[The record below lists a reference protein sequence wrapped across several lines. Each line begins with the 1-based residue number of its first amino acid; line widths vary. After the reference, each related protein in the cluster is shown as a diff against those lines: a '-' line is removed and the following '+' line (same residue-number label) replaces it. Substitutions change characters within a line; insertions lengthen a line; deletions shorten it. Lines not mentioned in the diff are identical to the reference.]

1 MLQGIAHPINSVV
14 DLRKRFNLEN
24 LDESLEEEPS
34 LEERISLMRPQL
46 ARVDADILCLQEV
59 NGQRERE
66 GAPRRLSALEKL
78 LEDTQYAD
86 YEMVSTKLT
95 DGSEPYDERNLV
107 VLSRFEIADH
117 AQHKHAYAPAPY
129 YRTVTDKDSGA
140 EVDEV
145 RLREEAAKISWER
158 PILACKIRLGGQI
171 LHVLNVHLKSKRP
184 TNIPEQKADRYTW
197 KTASGWAEGFFLSS
211 MKRVGQALETRML
224 IDGIFDEDPR
234 ALIVAC
240 GDFNADTDD
249 VPVQAIRGDVE
260 SHGNPELA
268 ERVMVPVEKSIPEPA
283 RYSLLYLGKGEMID
297 HLIVSRQMLQY
308 FEESEI
314 HNELLHDESISFA
327 TDVKYPESDHAPV
340 IAEFE
345 VPEGWL

>member
-1 MLQGIAHPINSVV
+1 MRLQKRSHPS
-14 DLRKRFNLEN
+14 KRG
-24 LDESLEEEPS
+24 
-34 LEERISLMRPQL
+34 ISLMRPQL
-46 ARVDADILCLQEV
+46 VRVDADILCLQEV

-66 GAPRRLSALEKL
+66 GEPRKLLALERL
-78 LEDTQYAD
+78 LEGTQYSD
-86 YEMVSTKLT
+86 YGMVSTRLA
-95 DGSEPYDERNLV
+95 DGSGPYEERNLV
-107 VLSRFEIADH
+107 ILSRFEITGH
-117 AQHKHAYAPAPY
+117 AQYKHDYAPAPY
-129 YRTVTDKDSGA
+129 YRTVTDKEAGA
-140 EVDEV
+140 EVDEETA
-145 RLREEAAKISWER
+145 RAEAEKLSWER
-158 PILACKIRLGGQI
+158 PILHVRIEVGGKL

-184 TNIPEQKADRYTW
+184 TDIPEQKADRYTW

-224 IDGIFDEDPR
+224 IDSIFDEDER
-234 ALIVAC
+234 ALIVAA

-260 SHGNPELA
+260 SHGNADLA
-268 ERVMVPVEKSIPEPA
+268 ERVMVPVERSIPEPA

-297 HLIVSRQMLQY
+297 HLLVSRQMLQY
-308 FEESEI
+308 HRESEI

-345 VPEGWL
+345 LPDG

>member
-1 MLQGIAHPINSVV
+1 MSPKLRIAT
-14 DLRKRFNLEN
+14 FNLEN
-24 LDESLEEEPS
+24 FDETSEEGEPS

-46 ARVDADILCLQEV
+46 VRVNADIFCLQEV

-66 GAPRRLSALEKL
+66 GEPRRLSALKKL
-78 LEDTQYAD
+78 LEGTRCED
-86 YEMVSTKLT
+86 YEMVSTMLA

-107 VLSRFEIADH
+107 VLSRFGIAEH
-117 AQHKHAYAPAPY
+117 AQYKHVYAPAPY
-129 YRTVTDKDSGA
+129 YRTVTDKDTG
-140 EVDEV
+140 EGVDEQTV
-145 RLREEAAKISWER
+145 RKEAEKLSWER
-158 PILACKIRLGGQI
+158 PILVCRIQLGEQT

-184 TNIPEQKADRYTW
+184 TNIPEQKEDRYTW

-224 IDGIFDEDPR
+224 IDSIFDEDPR

-249 VPVQAIRGDVE
+249 VPLQAIRGDVE
-260 SHGNPELA
+260 SHDNPDLA

-297 HLIVSRQMLQY
+297 HLLVSRQMLQY
-308 FEESEI
+308 FEGSEI

-340 IAEFE
+340 MAEFE
-345 VPEGWL
+345 VSEGWL